1 MSWSLLSVWWKQSPC
16 CLVSAF
22 LPPISLSLPLFF
34 TWILNPVLSS
44 QFPIYIF
51 TPTHTHTIF
60 LSLVPPLPLS
70 GSYGL
75 LSSTKCSEMPLELL
89 HFLNSQAASY
99 VPSPSGAIF
108 SHLDAPSQMRQSL
121 LQLSHKPDY
130 ASPLKVRR
138 LRRSYLLHTGRW
150 WRWSKNKQTKKIT
163 NLEGYKKL
171 KVTPVRLSHLHMSSC
186 LFFLLHFSHSFETPK
201 K

>member
-1 MSWSLLSVWWKQSPC
+1 MESAVSVVKTKSLLLGLCFSSSYLSFSPSLFHVDSQYC
-16 CLVSAF
+16 SLIT
-22 LPPISLSLPLFF
+22 ISYLYLYS
-34 TWILNPVLSS
+34 
-44 QFPIYIF
+44 Y
-51 TPTHTHTIF
+51 THTHTLF

-138 LRRSYLLHTGRW
+138 LRRSYLLHTGR
-150 WRWSKNKQTKKIT
+150 
-163 NLEGYKKL
+163 
-171 KVTPVRLSHLHMSSC
+171 
-186 LFFLLHFSHSFETPK
+186 
-201 K
+201 